1 MVETFDCSAAR
12 PCGIGT
18 AARRGS
24 LHHATAQPLFQ
35 PFPPSRIR
43 GWSRFCNRLLSAL
56 DSFLR
61 PRKKPLAS
69 APLSDYSSTMIPDI
83 TLGIVFTFI
92 LLGIGTVA
100 FLYLL
105 KGKN

>member
-1 MVETFDCSAAR
+1 MPSTSA
-12 PCGIGT
+12 PQGIDAST
-18 AARRGS
+18 PGS
-24 LHHATAQPLFQ
+24 LPTHH
-35 PFPPSRIR
+35 
-43 GWSRFCNRLLSAL
+43 
-56 DSFLR
+56 
-61 PRKKPLAS
+61 RKKPLAS

-100 FLYLL
+100 FIYLL